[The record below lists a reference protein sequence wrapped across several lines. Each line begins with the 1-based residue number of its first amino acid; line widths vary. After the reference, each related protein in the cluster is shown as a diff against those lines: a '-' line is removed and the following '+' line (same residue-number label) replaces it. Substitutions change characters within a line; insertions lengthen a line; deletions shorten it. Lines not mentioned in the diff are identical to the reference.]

1 MGRGR
6 VQLRRIENK
15 ISRQVT
21 FSKRRNGLMKKAA
34 ELSILCDAEVALIV
48 FSNKDKLYEFA
59 SSSMT
64 KILERYRKRSN
75 LIQDIGKDPQNSDIE
90 LTHLKEEVD
99 RLQRSRRHLLGEDLH
114 QLGATDLQHLE
125 QQLEEALQKVTLTK
139 TQFMLHLIEELRRKE
154 QLLEGINK
162 SLLRNFSELEGQYP
176 RDHYSLPISGRSL
189 HSTTENYP
197 QGEPTLQ
204 IGCPSA
210 LTGITTTAQRQSRN
224 YDAEGWMV

>member
-139 TQFMLHLIEELRRKE
+139 E

>member
-99 RLQRSRRHLLGEDLH
+99 HLQRSRRHLLGEDLH

-139 TQFMLHLIEELRRKE
+139 E

-162 SLLRNFSELEGQYP
+162 SLLRNFSELERQYP
-176 RDHYSLPISGRSL
+176 RDHYSVPISGGLL

>member
-1 MGRGR
+1 
-6 VQLRRIENK
+6 
-15 ISRQVT
+15 
-21 FSKRRNGLMKKAA
+21 MKKAA

-48 FSNKDKLYEFA
+48 FNNKDKLYEFA

-64 KILERYRKRSN
+64 KILERYRKCTN
-75 LIQDIGKDPQNSDIE
+75 LIQDLGKDPQNSDME
-90 LTHLKEEVD
+90 LMHLKEKVD

-125 QQLEEALQKVTLTK
+125 QQLEEALEKVTSTK
-139 TQFMLHLIEELRRKE
+139 TQLMLHLIEELRGKE

-176 RDHYSLPISGRSL
+176 RDHYPVRISGGLL
-189 HSTTENYP
+189 HSTTGNYS
-197 QGEPTLQ
+197 QCEPTLP

-210 LTGITTTAQRQSRN
+210 PTGTTTTTDQRQSGN
-224 YDAEGWMV
+224 YDAEGRMV